1 MTPPPSHIAE
11 RQRWLAIL
19 ARSPAEALKQHA
31 IRWWPQVTSTLRAPE
46 TGLVMLRG
54 RIGGSGNRFNVG
66 EATVTRCVLRC
77 AGDPHATVGVGYVLG
92 RDAEQAR
99 AVALF
104 DALLQQAA
112 HQSRLQRD
120 VLAPLAT
127 ALADAQARAAA
138 RTAASRVRFATLNP
152 EVLR

>member
-1 MTPPPSHIAE
+1 MTPPPSEHAE

-19 ARSPAEALKQHA
+19 AQSPADELKRLAQP
-31 IRWWPQVTSTLRAPE
+31 WWPQLSDTLRPPE

-54 RIGGSGNRFNVG
+54 RIGGSGNRFNLG

-77 AGDPHATVGVGYVLG
+77 AGDPAATVGVGYVLG
-92 RDAEQAR
+92 RDGEQAR

-104 DALLQQAA
+104 DALLQQAT
-112 HQSRLQRD
+112 HHVRLQHD
-120 VLAPLAT
+120 VLGPLAT
-127 ALADAQARAAA
+127 ALADAQARAAT

>member
-1 MTPPPSHIAE
+1 MTPPPSEHAE

-19 ARSPAEALKQHA
+19 AQSPAGEIKRLAQP
-31 IRWWPQVTSTLRAPE
+31 WWPQLTDTLRSPE

-54 RIGGSGNRFNVG
+54 RIGGSGDRFNLG

-77 AGDPHATVGVGYVLG
+77 AGRPEPSVGVGYVLG
-92 RDAEQAR
+92 RDGEHAR

-104 DALLQQAA
+104 DALLQQAEHHA
-112 HQSRLQRD
+112 RLQRE
-120 VLAPLAT
+120 LLSPLAS
-127 ALADAQARAAA
+127 ALAHAQARAAT

-152 EVLR
+152 EAPR